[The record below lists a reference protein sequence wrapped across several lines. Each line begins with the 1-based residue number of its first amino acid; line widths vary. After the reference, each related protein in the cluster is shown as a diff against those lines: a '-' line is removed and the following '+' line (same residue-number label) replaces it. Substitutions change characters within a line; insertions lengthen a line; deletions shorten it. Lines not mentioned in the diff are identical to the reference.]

1 MISLIKVPDMKEGAC
16 QNQTTHFNSF
26 YELENYLVNLK
37 DEAKEVEEKK
47 KREAEGK
54 KKYSVM
60 PALRPPAFKQ
70 KVNFVKSD
78 SPSAFATLHEYVL
91 NKKDQKETV
100 LIVESKKQK
109 VLQKITPKKEK
120 HHKKYKSLRQN

>member
-1 MISLIKVPDMKEGAC
+1 M
-16 QNQTTHFNSF
+16 
-26 YELENYLVNLK
+26 VNLK
-37 DEAKEVEEKK
+37 EEVKEVEEKK

-91 NKKDQKETV
+91 NKKDQKDTV
-100 LIVESKKQK
+100 LIVESKK
-109 VLQKITPKKEK
+109 
-120 HHKKYKSLRQN
+120 